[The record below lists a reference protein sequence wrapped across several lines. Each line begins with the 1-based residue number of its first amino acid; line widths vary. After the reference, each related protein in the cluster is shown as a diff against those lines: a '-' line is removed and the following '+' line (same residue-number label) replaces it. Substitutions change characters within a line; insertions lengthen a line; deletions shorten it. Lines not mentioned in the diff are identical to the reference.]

1 MTGGHSA
8 PVVRVGDSVH
18 RVAGPWTPLV
28 QRLMAGLR
36 AAGVGVVP
44 EPRGLDA
51 EGREVVEYVAG
62 DCPVYPLPAWVWSDD
77 VVRQVGAALRAVHDA
92 SARLELPS
100 VGWRDAPVEPGDVV
114 CHGDVAPYNTVWR
127 AGRLVAFID
136 WDHARPAPRGYD
148 LGYAAYR
155 FVSLTPPGHPDG
167 HELPVGEQRRR
178 LALLCDAYGDADPD
192 DVLRWA
198 AYRLDLLVANASPHA
213 PLYAADARWLRSAYD
228 LPG

>member
-1 MTGGHSA
+1 MAGGHTA
-8 PVVRVGDSVH
+8 PVVRVGDSVR

-36 AAGVGVVP
+36 AAGVAVVP
-44 EPRGLDA
+44 GPRGLDA

-62 DCPVYPLPAWVWSDD
+62 ECPGYPLPAWVWSDD
-77 VVRQVGAALRAVHDA
+77 VLRQVGAALRAVHDA
-92 SARLELPS
+92 SARLRLPDG
-100 VGWRDAPVEPGDVV
+100 GWREPLVEPGGVV

-127 AGRLVAFID
+127 DGRLVAFID

-167 HELPVGEQRRR
+167 HGLPVAEQRRR
-178 LALLCDAYGDADPD
+178 LALLCEAYGGADPD

-198 AYRLDLLVANASPHA
+198 AVRLDALVENASPHA

-228 LPG
+228 LG